1 MSAASDLEML
11 TYYEERA
18 SEYDE
23 VYLGKGPAMP
33 GYTRQY
39 TNDVAHISR
48 LVAGFGSGHLIDI
61 ACGPG
66 FWAPHYARNAER
78 ITFLDQSEKVL
89 AECQKRLAALPL
101 SAALHFLRGNF
112 FTIPLEPSACDCAL
126 AGFLLSHLT
135 RDQEECF
142 FGRLKEIL
150 KPQAELM
157 LIDSLWNEER
167 RKHRNKEGLEERV
180 LNDGRRFKVYK
191 RYLAEAEFR
200 ELLEQRRFSLRQLYA
215 GDVFIAARA
224 KRVDSECG

>member
-1 MSAASDLEML
+1 MSAPSNLEML

-23 VYLGKGPAMP
+23 VYLGKGPAML
-33 GYTRQY
+33 GYARQY
-39 TNDVAHISR
+39 INDVAHISR
-48 LVAGFGSGHLIDI
+48 LVAGFGNGQLIDI

-89 AECQKRLAALPL
+89 VECRKRITALHL
-101 SAALHFLRGNF
+101 SAVPQFICGNF
-112 FTIPLEPSACDCAL
+112 FNTPLEPSAYGCAL

-135 RDQEECF
+135 RDEEERF
-142 FGRLKEIL
+142 FRRLKEIL

-157 LIDSLWNEER
+157 IIDSLWNEER
-167 RKHRNKEGLEERV
+167 RKHRNKEGLEERT

-191 RYLAEAEFR
+191 RYLAESEFR
-200 ELLEQRRFSLRQLYA
+200 EMLEQRRFSIRQLYV

-224 KRVDSECG
+224 EGADNE

>member
-1 MSAASDLEML
+1 MSAPSDLEML

-33 GYTRQY
+33 GYARQY
-39 TNDVAHISR
+39 INDVAHISR
-48 LVAGFGSGHLIDI
+48 LVAGFGHGQLIDI

-89 AECQKRLAALPL
+89 AECRKRVAAVPL
-101 SAALHFLRGNF
+101 SAAPHFIRGNF
-112 FTIPLEPSACDCAL
+112 FNTPLEPSAYDCAL

-135 RDQEECF
+135 RDEEERF

-167 RKHRNKEGLEERV
+167 RKHRTKEGFEERT

-191 RYLAEAEFR
+191 RYLAEAELCEML
-200 ELLEQRRFSLRQLYA
+200 ELWRFSIRQLYV

-224 KRVDSECG
+224 ACVDNE